1 MGGEE
6 GLDLLTR
13 AGSLPHPPVSVL
25 MTAYGSEKVAVQA
38 MKRGAYDYVTKPL
51 DLEKLDAVLTR
62 ALRSRKVETENRHLR
77 EELDKKFGLEKLIGN
92 APAMVAIY
100 DRVRQV
106 APSSATVLIE
116 GESGTGKELVA
127 QSLHMLSPRKSARFV
142 AVHCAALSP
151 QLLES
156 ELFGHEKGAF
166 TGAIERRAGRFEEAN
181 HGTIFLDEIGEIDAA
196 TQVKLLRALGEQTV
210 QRVGSNQSIKVDVRV
225 VAATNKNLEAI
236 VREGK
241 FRDDLFYRLDVV
253 PIHLPPLRERREDIP
268 LLINAFLQE
277 FAKQNQKKIAGLSA
291 DAQEILL
298 RYDWPGNI
306 RELRATIERA
316 VVLCRGERIGVRDL
330 PRTHPG
336 PAGVAR
342 GPGLSRRRDLC
353 LLTGNLN
360 LEKME
365 KAFIEQALRLTDGN
379 VTDAAKLLGISRR
392 TLHRKIKTYQM
403 DFRNEFHSN
412 HAASSGGGQ
421 GPDPRPG
428 FSTARPL
435 VIIIGGLYNF
445 GPVQTPIGSFGGV
458 YRGPETIRSR
468 WTTRN
473 SRGRSSGMKA
483 SPPNSCGP
491 RRSPS
496 CAILP
501 PCKA

>member
-1 MGGEE
+1 MTPVNDNLPTLLVVEDEKNTRDGLRRYFDGKFDIYLAPDVPTAMNVLETQPVDVLLTDLRLMGGTE

-13 AGSLPHPPVSVL
+13 AQSLPRPPVAIL

-38 MKRGAYDYVTKPL
+38 MKRGAYDYITKPL

-62 ALRSRKVETENRHLR
+62 ALHSRRVETENRQLR

-92 APAMVAIY
+92 APAMVEIY
-100 DRVRQV
+100 DRIRQV
-106 APSSATVLIE
+106 APTRATVLIE

-142 AVHCAALSP
+142 VVHCAALSP

-166 TGAIERRAGRFEEAN
+166 TGASERRAGRFEEAN

-196 TQVKLLRALGEQTV
+196 TQVKLLRALGEQTI
-210 QRVGSNQSIKVDVRV
+210 QRVGSNQNIKVDVRV
-225 VAATNKNLEAI
+225 VAATNKNLETM

-277 FAKQNQKKIAGLSA
+277 FARQNQKRITGLSA

-298 RYDWPGNI
+298 RYEWPGNI

-330 PRTHPG
+330 PERIQGLPDGGLPDTTARAQSG
-336 PAGVAR
+336 GAGGVA
-342 GPGLSRRRDLC
+342 S
-353 LLTGNLN
+353 TKLN
-360 LEKME
+360 LETME
-365 KAFIEQALRLTDGN
+365 KNFIQQALRLTDGN
-379 VTDAAKLLGISRR
+379 VTEAAKLLGISRR
-392 TLHRKIKTYQM
+392 TLHRKIKTYKM
-403 DFRNEFHSN
+403 D
-412 HAASSGGGQ
+412 
-421 GPDPRPG
+421 P
-428 FSTARPL
+428 T
-435 VIIIGGLYNF
+435 
-445 GPVQTPIGSFGGV
+445 
-458 YRGPETIRSR
+458 
-468 WTTRN
+468 
-473 SRGRSSGMKA
+473 
-483 SPPNSCGP
+483 
-491 RRSPS
+491 
-496 CAILP
+496 
-501 PCKA
+501 

>member
-1 MGGEE
+1 MTPVNDNLPTLLVVEDEKNTRDGLRRYFDGKFDIYLAPDVTTAMNLLESQPVDVLLTDLRLMGGEE

-51 DLEKLDAVLTR
+51 DLEKLDAVLAR

-100 DRVRQV
+100 DRIRQV

-127 QSLHMLSPRKSARFV
+127 QSLHMLSLRKSARFV

-166 TGAIERRAGRFEEAN
+166 TGASERRTGRFEEAN

-196 TQVKLLRALGEQTV
+196 TQVKLLRVLGEQTI
-210 QRVGSNQSIKVDVRV
+210 QRVGSNANIKVDVRV
-225 VAATNKNLEAI
+225 VAATNKNLEGM

-277 FAKQNQKKIAGLSA
+277 FSRQNQKKISGLSA
-291 DAQEILL
+291 DAQDVLL

-306 RELRATIERA
+306 RELRATVERA
-316 VVLCRGERIGVRDL
+316 VVLCRGERIGLRDL
-330 PRTHPG
+330 PERVQGLPDG
-336 PAGVAR
+336 AR
-342 GPGLSRRRDLC
+342 GPTSGTDPVAAD
-353 LLTGNLN
+353 LN

-365 KAFIEQALRLTDGN
+365 KTFIEQALRLSDGN
-379 VTDAAKLLGISRR
+379 VTDAAKMLGISRR

-403 DFRNEFHSN
+403 D
-412 HAASSGGGQ
+412 
-421 GPDPRPG
+421 P
-428 FSTARPL
+428 
-435 VIIIGGLYNF
+435 
-445 GPVQTPIGSFGGV
+445 
-458 YRGPETIRSR
+458 
-468 WTTRN
+468 
-473 SRGRSSGMKA
+473 K
-483 SPPNSCGP
+483 
-491 RRSPS
+491 
-496 CAILP
+496 
-501 PCKA
+501 

>member
-1 MGGEE
+1 MTQVNDNLPTLLVVEDEKNTRDGLRRYFDGKFDIYLAPDVAAAMNLLESQPVDVLLTDLRLMGGEE

-13 AGSLPHPPVSVL
+13 SQSLPHPPVAIL

-62 ALRSRKVETENRHLR
+62 ALRSRKVETENRQLR

-92 APAMVAIY
+92 APAMVQIY
-100 DRVRQV
+100 DRIRQV
-106 APSSATVLIE
+106 APTRATVLIE

-127 QSLHMLSPRKSARFV
+127 QSLHMLSPRKGAHFV

-166 TGAIERRAGRFEEAN
+166 TGASERRMGRFEEAN

-196 TQVKLLRALGEQTV
+196 TQVKLLRALGEQTI
-210 QRVGSNQSIKVDVRV
+210 QRVGSNQNIKVDVRV
-225 VAATNKNLEAI
+225 VAATNKNLETL

-277 FAKQNQKKIAGLSA
+277 FAKQNQKKITGLST
-291 DAQEILL
+291 DAQEILQ

-316 VVLCRGERIGVRDL
+316 VVLCRGERIGLRDL
-330 PRTHPG
+330 PERIQGLPEGATRT
-336 PAGVAR
+336 
-342 GPGLSRRRDLC
+342 
-353 LLTGNLN
+353 LTGGAAHSANPDLN

-365 KAFIEQALRLTDGN
+365 KTFIDQALRLTSGN
-379 VTDAAKLLGISRR
+379 VTEAAKLLGISRR
-392 TLHRKIKTYQM
+392 TLHRKINTYQI
-403 DFRNEFHSN
+403 E
-412 HAASSGGGQ
+412 
-421 GPDPRPG
+421 
-428 FSTARPL
+428 L
-435 VIIIGGLYNF
+435 
-445 GPVQTPIGSFGGV
+445 
-458 YRGPETIRSR
+458 
-468 WTTRN
+468 
-473 SRGRSSGMKA
+473 K
-483 SPPNSCGP
+483 
-491 RRSPS
+491 
-496 CAILP
+496 
-501 PCKA
+501 

>member
-1 MGGEE
+1 MTPVNDNLPTLLVVEDEKNTRDGLRRYFDGRFDIYLAPDVTAAMNLLESQSVDVLLTDLRLMGGEE

-25 MTAYGSEKVAVQA
+25 MTAYGSEKIAVQA

-62 ALRSRKVETENRHLR
+62 ALRSRRVETENRHLR
-77 EELDKKFGLEKLIGN
+77 EELDKKFGLERLIGN
-92 APAMVAIY
+92 APAMVEIY
-100 DRVRQV
+100 DRIRQV

-166 TGAIERRAGRFEEAN
+166 TGASERRAGRFEEAN

-196 TQVKLLRALGEQTV
+196 TQVKLLRALGEQTI
-210 QRVGSNQSIKVDVRV
+210 QRVGSNTNIKVDVRV
-225 VAATNKNLEAI
+225 VAATNKNLEAM

-268 LLINAFLQE
+268 LLINAFLPE
-277 FAKQNQKKIAGLSA
+277 FSKQNQKKITGLSA

-330 PRTHPG
+330 PERVQGLPDGAGRTSANG
-336 PAGVAR
+336 ATQVSAA
-342 GPGLSRRRDLC
+342 
-353 LLTGNLN
+353 NLN

-365 KAFIEQALRLTDGN
+365 KTFIEQALRLTDGN
-379 VTDAAKLLGISRR
+379 VTDAAKMLGISRR

-403 DFRNEFHSN
+403 DS
-412 HAASSGGGQ
+412 
-421 GPDPRPG
+421 
-428 FSTARPL
+428 
-435 VIIIGGLYNF
+435 
-445 GPVQTPIGSFGGV
+445 
-458 YRGPETIRSR
+458 
-468 WTTRN
+468 
-473 SRGRSSGMKA
+473 K
-483 SPPNSCGP
+483 
-491 RRSPS
+491 
-496 CAILP
+496 
-501 PCKA
+501 